1 MREHKP
7 MFYDF
12 GIRAD
17 WHDRRSCRMPGRL
30 LTGTA
35 CNTLSVPTG
44 TLISVPDRIIK
55 RYSTS
60 ALARRPNV
68 TGLLHRPGTCAQ
80 MHSPMNGSAG

>member
-60 ALARRPNV
+60 ALARRP
-68 TGLLHRPGTCAQ
+68 TGQVFSIALVPAHKCTVL
-80 MHSPMNGSAG
+80 